1 MHAWT
6 PLLILAVALSG
17 QEPEKKVP
25 ADSLEIVANGCLKGR
40 VFTATGQ
47 RTDENVSRGP
57 DVTGRS
63 FRLSGP
69 KAVMS
74 SVKAQDGHLVEIV
87 GLVRKSALP
96 DNAPGARIGNTR
108 VVIGGNPQRSD
119 PTSMQARSMPVG
131 NYVVMDVTAVRY
143 LSDDCPIDRR

>member
-1 MHAWT
+1 M
-6 PLLILAVALSG
+6 
-17 QEPEKKVP
+17 
-25 ADSLEIVANGCLKGR
+25 
-40 VFTATGQ
+40 
-47 RTDENVSRGP
+47 SRGP

-74 SVKAQDGHLVEIV
+74 NVKAQDGHLVEIV
-87 GLVRKSALP
+87 GLVRKSALA